1 MSYETFIG
9 ILGILLSTI
18 TNVTSLNLGTL
29 NHSLQYQTN
38 RPVVRHLFTAWALS
52 VVVSVV
58 LPQSDVLLTEELVAL
73 VALDGLVNQPE
84 TNVALEILGDLSVFV
99 HAVVH
104 AISDMHMICFFR
116 LLQ

>member
-9 ILGILLSTI
+9 ILGILLSTT

-38 RPVVRHLFTAWALS
+38 RPIVRHLFTAWALS
-52 VVVSVV
+52 VVVSF

-104 AISDMHMICFFR
+104 AISDMHMIYFFR